1 MDINCPYC
9 GTHYE
14 LDDLL
19 IPEGNIKVKCRVCF
33 NVFTLNKNVGAFKDE
48 LPAEVKNA
56 EVKPEESLKTQVP
69 AEQTLVEHEHAS
81 PYEPAEDFA
90 SINSA
95 AGPEED
101 PSLSDK
107 TLKHSDS
114 DDFMQAIMSEIKSA
128 VAEETDKTVS
138 ADKSKKNKHNSDSDA
153 VSATQS
159 SSSGKGRTKPFQ
171 IVMLIVLIVIFLISA
186 VSVLV
191 HYGIINLPFL
201 PASVS
206 AFLSSL

>member
-19 IPEGNIKVKCRVCF
+19 IPEGNIKVKCKVCS
-33 NVFTLNKNVGAFKDE
+33 NVFMLNKNVGAFKDE

-56 EVKPEESLKTQVP
+56 EFKPEESLETQVP
-69 AEQTLVEHEHAS
+69 IEQTPVEHEHATG
-81 PYEPAEDFA
+81 YESAED
-90 SINSA
+90 
-95 AGPEED
+95 
-101 PSLSDK
+101 
-107 TLKHSDS
+107 LKHTDS

-128 VAEETDKTVS
+128 VAEETDKTGS
-138 ADKSKKNKHNSDSDA
+138 ADKSKKNKHNSDSNA

-159 SSSGKGRTKPFQ
+159 SSSGKGRTKLFQ

-201 PASVS
+201 PASAS